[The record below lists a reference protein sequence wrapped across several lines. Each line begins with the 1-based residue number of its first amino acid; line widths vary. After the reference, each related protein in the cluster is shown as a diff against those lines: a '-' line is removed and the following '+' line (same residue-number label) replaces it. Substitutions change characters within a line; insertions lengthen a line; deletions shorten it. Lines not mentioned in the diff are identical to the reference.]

1 MPALAAG
8 VPSIGETTFKTV
20 FHRDLDPE
28 PTELAVGRLL
38 HVTPGLLI
46 HVPRMGIERRHHAVD
61 RTLDELGIIGLFD
74 IVGPDSLEHVAEQGQ
89 LRIGVGA
96 GGGLGSRDPGLAP
109 WSVHEKG
116 EARTGYRAEE
126 KDGILA
132 HWFANLLAVSCWPP
146 AG

>member
-1 MPALAAG
+1 VAEVFFAAIQSVTTSMSDSSKGRYRTTAEYFLRYLADHHPG
-8 VPSIGETTFKTV
+8 V
-20 FHRDLDPE
+20 
-28 PTELAVGRLL
+28 
-38 HVTPGLLI
+38 
-46 HVPRMGIERRHHAVD
+46 
-61 RTLDELGIIGLFD
+61 RTLDELAIIGLFD
-74 IVGPDSLEHVAEQGQ
+74 VVGPDSLEHVAEQVQ

-132 HWFANLLAVSCWPP
+132 HCSRTFCQLLATGRVNSAELDDSLTTAFRCH
-146 AG
+146 

>member
-1 MPALAAG
+1 
-8 VPSIGETTFKTV
+8 
-20 FHRDLDPE
+20 
-28 PTELAVGRLL
+28 
-38 HVTPGLLI
+38 
-46 HVPRMGIERRHHAVD
+46 MGIERRHHAVD

-74 IVGPDSLEHVAEQGQ
+74 IVGPDSLEHVAKQVQ
-89 LRIGVGA
+89 LCIGVGA

-132 HWFANLLAVSCWPP
+132 HCSRTFSLSVACACRKSNPDILVVQPAENWAAKNVPGPLDGARDWRILLQ
-146 AG
+146 G

>member
-1 MPALAAG
+1 
-8 VPSIGETTFKTV
+8 
-20 FHRDLDPE
+20 
-28 PTELAVGRLL
+28 
-38 HVTPGLLI
+38 
-46 HVPRMGIERRHHAVD
+46 MGIERRHHAVD

-74 IVGPDSLEHVAEQGQ
+74 IVGPDSLEHVAEQVQ
-89 LRIGVGA
+89 LGIGVGA

-132 HWFANLLAVSCWPP
+132 HCSRTFSLSVAGHRPGRLRDPP
-146 AG
+146 TEWSRQFEALGLNRCKSALETNISAASAAKWEPQSRSAGM